1 MSESIAIV
9 ITEQSQTWEARR
21 AALALADR
29 LGFQERERGK
39 VGLVVMEVTNN
50 LINHARSGILLLR
63 AIEQQSRAGI
73 EILSLDKGPGMV
85 DVDECL
91 QDGFSTAGTLGN
103 GLGAIRRLS
112 DFFEVYSLPEKGTA
126 LLALLWAAPVS
137 TFQPEMP
144 LEIGAVCLPKQGEDV
159 SGDAWAGRIDAERGL
174 LLVADGL
181 GHGPAAAIASLEAAR
196 IFQDN
201 RYRSPQT
208 IIEAAH
214 GALRSTR
221 GAVLAIA
228 EIDFDQM
235 SVRFAGIGNIA
246 GRIFSPTGHRN
257 LVSNNGTVG
266 HEVRKI
272 QEFTYPWPANG
283 LLIMHSDGLGTQW
296 QLDSYPGLNLKHPS
310 LIAGTLYRDFNRERD
325 DVTVLAVKGTAQ

>member
-1 MSESIAIV
+1 MRESIAIA

-29 LGFQERERGK
+29 LGFQETERGK
-39 VGLVVMEVTNN
+39 IGLVVVEAANN
-50 LINHARSGILLLR
+50 LVNHARSGVLLLR
-63 AIEQQSRAGI
+63 AIEQQSRRGI
-73 EILSLDKGPGMV
+73 EILTLDQGPGMV
-85 DVDECL
+85 NVDECL

-103 GLGAIRRLS
+103 GLGAIRRLC
-112 DFFEVYSLPEKGTA
+112 DFFEIYSLPEKGTA
-126 LLALLWAAPVS
+126 LLAILWS
-137 TFQPEMP
+137 TPMSFRSDMP
-144 LEIGAVCLPKQGEDV
+144 LEIGAVCLPKGGEEI
-159 SGDAWAGRIDAERGL
+159 SGDAWADRIDADRGL

-181 GHGPAAAIASLEAAR
+181 GHGPAAAVASSEAVR
-196 IFQDN
+196 VFQDK
-201 RYRSPQT
+201 RYRSPHA

-228 EIDFDQM
+228 EINFDRM

-246 GRIFSPTGHRN
+246 GKIFSPTEHRN

-283 LLIMHSDGLGTQW
+283 LLIMHSDGLSTHW
-296 QLDSYPGLNLKHPS
+296 RLDSYPGLNLKHPS
-310 LIAGTLYRDFNRERD
+310 LIAGILYRDFNRERD
-325 DVTVLAVKGTAQ
+325 DVTVLAIKGTTQ